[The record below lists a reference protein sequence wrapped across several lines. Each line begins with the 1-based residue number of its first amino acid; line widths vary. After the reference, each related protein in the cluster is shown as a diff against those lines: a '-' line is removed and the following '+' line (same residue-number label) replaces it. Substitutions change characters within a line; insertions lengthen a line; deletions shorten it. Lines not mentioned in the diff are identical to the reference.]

1 VIHAAAYVSEPVAK
15 AKGQIGR
22 SWGCPAV
29 RPEIS
34 RRLIET
40 LRGGAL
46 VLAYYPD
53 NSWLQNSKLAGLEA
67 PGT

>member
-1 VIHAAAYVSEPVAK
+1 VIHGAGYVNSLVARG
-15 AKGQIGR
+15 KGRIGR

-34 RRLIET
+34 RSLIET

-53 NSWLQNSKLAGLEA
+53 QSWLRNSTLAGPLA
-67 PGT
+67 AS